1 MALSKLETKVK
12 PHGSFLKMK
21 LVEWPKT
28 FVNPF
33 SRCAAFM
40 GFMWFMSCALLM
52 GVYCRFAAFI
62 EDFAVGN
69 RIIVNST

>member
-1 MALSKLETKVK
+1 MALSKLETKIRYQG
-12 PHGSFLKMK
+12 PCLKMK

-33 SRCAAFM
+33 SRWRGWFM
-40 GFMWFMSCALLM
+40 GCALLM